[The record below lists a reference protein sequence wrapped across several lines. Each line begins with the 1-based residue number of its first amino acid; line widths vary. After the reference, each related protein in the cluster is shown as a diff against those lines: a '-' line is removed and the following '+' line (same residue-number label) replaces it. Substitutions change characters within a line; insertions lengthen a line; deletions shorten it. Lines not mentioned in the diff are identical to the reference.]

1 VYVWVDPAR
10 HHEFA
15 ADVHDL
21 RGVRQDAGGG
31 DTDNT
36 FALDTDVPGPNTMR
50 GHNLATAYQQIQHV
64 VDERT
69 ATDSRNDSGRL
80 P

>member
-1 VYVWVDPAR
+1 
-10 HHEFA
+10 
-15 ADVHDL
+15 
-21 RGVRQDAGGG
+21 
-31 DTDNT
+31 
-36 FALDTDVPGPNTMR
+36 MR